1 MLYLSKEGCVLD
13 GEENS
18 IYCWR
23 DLGNHQMVMAFHEI
37 VAPSPT
43 KVQPPPLLSQRR
55 GLSVLPRST
64 GSWFFK
70 AYLYLLYTTTGNSR

>member
-1 MLYLSKEGCVLD
+1 MLYLSKEGCVWAGD
-13 GEENS
+13 GIA
-18 IYCWR
+18 IYCRR

-37 VAPSPT
+37 VVPSPT
-43 KVQPPPLLSQRR
+43 NGQPPPLLSQRR
-55 GLSVLPRST
+55 GLSVLPLST

>member
-1 MLYLSKEGCVLD
+1 MAGD
-13 GEENS
+13 GIA

-23 DLGNHQMVMAFHEI
+23 DLRTLQKVIAFHEI
-37 VAPSPT
+37 VVPSPT

-55 GLSVLPRST
+55 GLSVLPLST